1 VLANLYTSTNFAKSL
16 GFTHFYRVEYDA
28 ALEKPSNLIKE
39 AIKTKSQNKKGF
51 AYINE
56 NRFMGFQAWYFDL
69 DLFTSIFPQINNEYE
84 YKEALKS
91 FSDKDFLVAEEF
103 VYNLFS
109 STKALDKIICKPPQD
124 QHTDFG
130 ENSKWNQVVTPAES
144 NLIQDGFIAL
154 PYKVK
159 GKNEVALIT
168 WNISTEK
175 PTTNK
180 FIVQV
185 GDSTQEITHNITGK
199 GGFEF
204 TKIPITSENTIITTR
219 SDKFVVNTSNL
230 HEIPHDYEDLPG

>member
-1 VLANLYTSTNFAKSL
+1 
-16 GFTHFYRVEYDA
+16 
-28 ALEKPSNLIKE
+28 
-39 AIKTKSQNKKGF
+39 
-51 AYINE
+51 
-56 NRFMGFQAWYFDL
+56 MGFQAWYFDL

-130 ENSKWNQVVTPAES
+130 KNSKWNQVVTPAES

-175 PTTNK
+175 STTNK

-185 GDSTQEITHNITGK
+185 GDSTQEIIHNITGK

-204 TKIPITSENTIITTR
+204 IKIPITSENTIITTR
-219 SDKFVVNTSNL
+219 SDKFIVNTSNL